1 MFVKSDFALILYI
14 KNVIQHSCSFFLSA
28 ICVYLEVYDKNFK
41 SSKMD
46 LTDFVLLNA
55 GGIFIANNKERL
67 DEYKRLGTIAKPF
80 GIETY
85 VLSPEET
92 KKLYPLMNVDD
103 IYGTLYSPGDGTIDP
118 NGLCQAL
125 TRSATRAGCKVSLVS
140 CLNSKV
146 LNNIYVPKC

>member
-1 MFVKSDFALILYI
+1 MALTY
-14 KNVIQHSCSFFLSA
+14 
-28 ICVYLEVYDKNFK
+28 
-41 SSKMD
+41 
-46 LTDFVLLNA
+46 FVLLNA

-125 TRSATRAGCKVSLVS
+125 TRSATRAGCNDICPEKPSQNMNLDFFLDPS
-140 CLNSKV
+140 
-146 LNNIYVPKC
+146 YVGPCAFSYTFMCPSAELT

>member
-1 MFVKSDFALILYI
+1 MT
-14 KNVIQHSCSFFLSA
+14 
-28 ICVYLEVYDKNFK
+28 
-41 SSKMD
+41 
-46 LTDFVLLNA
+46 LTAFGLWYT

-125 TRSATRAGCKVSLVS
+125 TRSATRAGCKVSLLLLLS
-140 CLNSKV
+140 D
-146 LNNIYVPKC
+146 IYVLSWIEFQLKANPLIFSCF

>member
-1 MFVKSDFALILYI
+1 MFDFPNQNFQKIPVCATPL
-14 KNVIQHSCSFFLSA
+14 FLQ
-28 ICVYLEVYDKNFK
+28 VDML
-41 SSKMD
+41 KMA
-46 LTDFVLLNA
+46 LTDFILWNT

-125 TRSATRAGCKVSLVS
+125 TRSATRAGCKVSHTF
-140 CLNSKV
+140 
-146 LNNIYVPKC
+146 

>member
-1 MFVKSDFALILYI
+1 MYFEPCRLFELLLTGQGSETSLVYESMQYDLILYHLKI
-14 KNVIQHSCSFFLSA
+14 KYNNSLIL
-28 ICVYLEVYDKNFK
+28 Y
-41 SSKMD
+41 
-46 LTDFVLLNA
+46 A

-125 TRSATRAGCKVSLVS
+125 TRSATRAGCKVSL
-140 CLNSKV
+140 
-146 LNNIYVPKC
+146 

>member
-1 MFVKSDFALILYI
+1 M
-14 KNVIQHSCSFFLSA
+14 
-28 ICVYLEVYDKNFK
+28 
-41 SSKMD
+41 
-46 LTDFVLLNA
+46 
-55 GGIFIANNKERL
+55 
-67 DEYKRLGTIAKPF
+67 GTIAKPF

-103 IYGTLYSPGDGTIDP
+103 IYGTFYSPGDGTIDP

-140 CLNSKV
+140 CLISVV
-146 LNNIYVPKC
+146 LNVIYVPKC

>member
-1 MFVKSDFALILYI
+1 MA
-14 KNVIQHSCSFFLSA
+14 
-28 ICVYLEVYDKNFK
+28 
-41 SSKMD
+41 
-46 LTDFVLLNA
+46 LTDFILWNT

-125 TRSATRAGCKVSLVS
+125 TRSATRAGCKVSHFLVTFMCPS
-140 CLNSKV
+140 AELNWVSTQG
-146 LNNIYVPKC
+146 